1 MHCFLHVPAMIKC
14 SKMKIKDESIDNRP
28 SRERCN
34 QFGGVFDP

>member
-28 SRERCN
+28 SKITWKRE
-34 QFGGVFDP
+34 V